1 MSAPRSVTS
10 AELSFVRSVT
20 VWIWPRSICSRN
32 PLKDFAG
39 TRSEFEIS
47 FEAKNASTITIRI
60 GNAALLKNLL
70 IGYRRAARTQGWNS
84 WTR

>member
-1 MSAPRSVTS
+1 MTS

-20 VWIWPRSICSRN
+20 VWIWPLSICSRKPAN
-32 PLKDFAG
+32 DFAG
-39 TRSEFEIS
+39 AWSERAIS

-60 GNAALLKNLL
+60 GKAALLKNLL
-70 IGYRRAARTQGWNS
+70 IGYRRAARTQGWNG